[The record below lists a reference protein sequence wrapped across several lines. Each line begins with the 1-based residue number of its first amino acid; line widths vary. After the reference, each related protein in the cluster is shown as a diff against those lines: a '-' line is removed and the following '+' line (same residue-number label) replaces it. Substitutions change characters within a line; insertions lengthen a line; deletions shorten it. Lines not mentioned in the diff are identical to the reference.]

1 MEMKISNSI
10 VFRVRLIMT
19 THLIRYREHEHPNIW
34 LRAQFVW
41 WCYLGLLEPVSNIF
55 DELLELDRIIK
66 NENIGHVLIV

>member
-1 MEMKISNSI
+1 VMEMKISNSI

-41 WCYLGLLEPVSNIF
+41 WC
-55 DELLELDRIIK
+55 
-66 NENIGHVLIV
+66 